1 MRRDQ
6 SGFTLIELLIVVGI
20 IGLLSAVLVPRL
32 LESEDVFIAK
42 ADQAHLEQV
51 GKWLVIYKAR
61 NKEQLPRE
69 GGHRFLLTVWTSKIF
84 PHDEEAV
91 DVFFTPRSN
100 DPVYT
105 DAREQMAK
113 GTDPWPDLSVVNSEC
128 TSYAGR
134 AKNHLKTATQAGEAI
149 AATDNEG
156 AWCLR
161 DGTVNVLL
169 SDLLKVR
176 TYFHNDLMTNFGVP
190 EFHKDQP
197 VVMVGENS
205 PIEICKKLEY

>member
-32 LESEDVFIAK
+32 LESEDVFLAK

-51 GKWLVIYKAR
+51 GKWLVIYKAK

-69 GGHRFLLTVWTSKIF
+69 GGHRFLLSLWTTKIF

-105 DAREQMAK
+105 EAREQMAK
-113 GTDPWPDLSVVNSEC
+113 GTDPWPDLSAVNSEC

-134 AKNHLKTATQAGEAI
+134 AKSHLKTVNQAGEAV

-156 AWCLR
+156 GWSLR
-161 DGTVNVLL
+161 DGSVNVLL

-176 TYFHNDLMTNFGVP
+176 PYSHIELMTNFEVP
-190 EFHKDQP
+190 EFNKEQP
-197 VVMVGENS
+197 VIMVGESS
-205 PIEICKKLEY
+205 PIPMCRKLEY